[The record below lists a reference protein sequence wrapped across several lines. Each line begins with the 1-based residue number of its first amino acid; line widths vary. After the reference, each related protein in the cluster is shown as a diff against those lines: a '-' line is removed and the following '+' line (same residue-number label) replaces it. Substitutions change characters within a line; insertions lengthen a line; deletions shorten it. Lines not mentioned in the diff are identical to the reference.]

1 MTDVF
6 IRNTIGLLVQIV
18 PCAVLCLL
26 PFEGRFRAGARR
38 AWLRAAAIIAL
49 ELVPFL
55 LVATLEPP
63 AMAQDWVSTRKTL
76 QNLAFLAIVAALLAL
91 HAHEVDA
98 ERAHRGF
105 VFSLVMLYG
114 FLVTL
119 TSSNVSALLPPSAR
133 ADDYLY
139 APRFLMVLTAVNA
152 ALLAAMM
159 PVMQALRQAF
169 AARISTSIWWRMTA
183 LLALL
188 TVTLLV
194 GGWLPPLGFEGL
206 YFSLS
211 LVITADSI
219 VLIWWLLRM
228 VRDASV
234 QADRERMLKEA
245 LKARLREREALS
257 DELEQVRER
266 VAELERQ
273 AAPDAEET
281 PVVLS
286 TPAQAVSFLPDDI
299 TYVDSL
305 NRVRAI
311 HFADGESIQMN
322 MTLAQIAGALPAGRF
337 AYCHRSIV
345 VNLRHVRSMG
355 AGELTLDDGT
365 TLPVSRR
372 RAAELREALSSI

>member
-1 MTDVF
+1 
-6 IRNTIGLLVQIV
+6 
-18 PCAVLCLL
+18 
-26 PFEGRFRAGARR
+26 
-38 AWLRAAAIIAL
+38 
-49 ELVPFL
+49 
-55 LVATLEPP
+55 
-63 AMAQDWVSTRKTL
+63 
-76 QNLAFLAIVAALLAL
+76 
-91 HAHEVDA
+91 
-98 ERAHRGF
+98 
-105 VFSLVMLYG
+105 
-114 FLVTL
+114 
-119 TSSNVSALLPPSAR
+119 
-133 ADDYLY
+133 
-139 APRFLMVLTAVNA
+139 
-152 ALLAAMM
+152 
-159 PVMQALRQAF
+159 
-169 AARISTSIWWRMTA
+169 
-183 LLALL
+183 
-188 TVTLLV
+188 
-194 GGWLPPLGFEGL
+194 
-206 YFSLS
+206 
-211 LVITADSI
+211 
-219 VLIWWLLRM
+219 
-228 VRDASV
+228 
-234 QADRERMLKEA
+234 MLKEA

-322 MTLAQIAGALPAGRF
+322 MTLAQIAEALPAGRF

-372 RAAELREALSSI
+372 RAAELREALSGI